1 MRGKFYRFMGS
12 ELTPMF
18 TIAVLV
24 RANLDIDVLRH
35 LRHHWRLPM
44 SLSMF
49 PNTIHRRLLYQRRL
63 CQRRFHQRR
72 PRYRFYRYLHCRLHH
87 LVSSW

>member
-1 MRGKFYRFMGS
+1 MGS
-12 ELTPMF
+12 ELTSMF
-18 TIAVLV
+18 TIGDLV
-24 RANLDIDVLRH
+24 NAGLDIDVLRH

-49 PNTIHRRLLYQRRL
+49 PNTIHHRLLYQRRL
-63 CQRRFHQRR
+63 RQRRFHQRR
-72 PRYRFYRYLHCRLHH
+72 PRCRFYRYLHCRLHH